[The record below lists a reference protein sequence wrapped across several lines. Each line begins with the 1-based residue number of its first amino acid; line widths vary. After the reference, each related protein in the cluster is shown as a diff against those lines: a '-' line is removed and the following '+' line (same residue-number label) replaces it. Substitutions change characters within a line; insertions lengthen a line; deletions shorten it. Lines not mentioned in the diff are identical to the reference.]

1 MTVPQ
6 TAARPDSTIEIIAQC
21 KRETRI
27 RYKSKGDTFF
37 RPRLRGINYLQVGK
51 SKIIDSALTITIE
64 WIFEQFRRLRGAWR
78 RLTAWLFPR
87 RPQLPAGHRD
97 SRLVGRIIFAGDR
110 GDGPPIHN
118 LHLEFWGRTLWFAW
132 RKIAE
137 GRTDAE
143 GSFALPFPLR
153 AARGLSIRSL
163 RFEIQ
168 KTTRV
173 YFQDDD
179 PHFHFDLFK
188 AIPVAK
194 SDLIGMDY
202 NLRTIQLDYWLYD
215 RRAVTPRALVDDAN
229 PDLPETYSRGRED
242 ALIEQVIPLE
252 ITKIKH
258 LEQIEVAPD
267 TLTIEQIQADYPV
280 NLTCCIEK
288 RLAQSSRHKLQLTT

>member
-1 MTVPQ
+1 MTVTQ
-6 TAARPDSTIEIIAQC
+6 PDSTREIIAKC

-37 RPRLRGINYLQVGK
+37 RPRLRGINYFQVGK
-51 SKIIDSALTITIE
+51 SKMIDSPLTIMIE
-64 WIFEQFRRLRGAWR
+64 WIFDQFRRLRRAWQR
-78 RLTAWLFPR
+78 FTAGLFPR

-110 GDGPPIHN
+110 GHGPPVHN
-118 LHLEFWGRTLWFAW
+118 LHLEFWGRTFWLAW

-143 GSFALPFPLR
+143 GCFALPFPLR
-153 AARGLSIRSL
+153 AARRLSIQSL
-163 RFEIQ
+163 SLEIQ

-173 YFQDDD
+173 YFQDDS

-188 AIPVAK
+188 AIPVVK

-202 NLRTIQLDYWLYD
+202 NLRTIPLDYWLYD
-215 RRAVTPRALVDDAN
+215 RGAVTPRALVDDAN
-229 PDLPETYSRGRED
+229 LGSPETYSRGRED

-258 LEQIEVAPD
+258 LEQIEIAP
-267 TLTIEQIQADYPV
+267 T
-280 NLTCCIEK
+280 
-288 RLAQSSRHKLQLTT
+288 R